1 MMASSRLAQALADK
15 ESPHSKSN
23 EHKDANAPVAH
34 PLLRLQRQL
43 GNKAV
48 SRLIAQREG
57 APEDEMM
64 MKRDPAMAQRQEE
77 AEMEE
82 EELQAKRD
90 PAMAQ
95 RQGTPEEEELAQTKR
110 DPAMAQRQ
118 GAEEDEMMMKRDPAM
133 AQRQEEEEM
142 VAAKHDTAAPTIG
155 LQGGPVGGDME
166 ATINSKRGAGTPLES
181 GLQQKMESSLN
192 TSLADVRV
200 HSDAQSDAL
209 NRSMTAKAFTT
220 GSDIFLRK
228 DVSQTDHS
236 TMAHEVAHVVQQR
249 EMSGSGGGMT
259 VGAADSTYEKEA
271 DQVAHAVNSS
281 PGVHREIEQ
290 P

>member
-1 MMASSRLAQALADK
+1 MASSRLAQALADK

-23 EHKDANAPVAH
+23 EHKDGNAPVAH

-57 APEDEMM
+57 APE
-64 MKRDPAMAQRQEE
+64 
-77 AEMEE
+77 
-82 EELQAKRD
+82 EEL
-90 PAMAQ
+90 M
-95 RQGTPEEEELAQTKR
+95 T
-110 DPAMAQRQ
+110 
-118 GAEEDEMMMKRDPAM
+118 KRDPAM
-133 AQRQEEEEM
+133 AQRQEEEELAM
-142 VAAKHDTAAPTIG
+142 GKHDPAMAQRQEEEELAMGKHDPAMAQRQEEEELEGEAMAKHDTAAPAIG

-166 ATINSKRGAGTPLES
+166 STINSKRGSGSPLET

-192 TSLADVRV
+192 TSLGDVRV

-209 NRSMTAKAFTT
+209 NRNMTAKAFTT

-249 EMSGSGGGMT
+249 EMSGAGGGMT
-259 VGAADSTYEKEA
+259 VGAADSSYEKEA
-271 DQVAHAVNSS
+271 DEVAHAVNTA
-281 PGVHREIEQ
+281 PGVGREIEQ
-290 P
+290 S